1 MKLLNEIIDLLMADD
16 GSLGTALLK
25 TKVLL
30 YRIGQSE
37 LVEWVDAELTGYA
50 VRESVPEYRKVYGK
64 LIGTITNG
72 YHFHY
77 RQHIAL
83 AHLSEEH
90 RNSLENNIEMRSIS
104 VIESSVI
111 GVEKG
116 STYSIPIEPE
126 LCVALSS
133 VYENGYAIQQAS
145 TVFQV
150 GQFQQILIEVRSRL
164 LTFILKLQDEIGDSV
179 SDNDAKAAAANTDVP
194 SMFNGA
200 VIRNA
205 TFQINGN
212 HNQQT
217 VHNVTV
223 KGDRNALHDKLR
235 DIKVPETDI
244 SDLDA
249 AIAEDRD
256 FAVVESD
263 YGPKVKK
270 WIGGMINKAA
280 SGVWEVKLGVATGVL
295 TNALSAYYGIAS

>member
-1 MKLLNEIIDLLMADD
+1 MADD
-16 GSLGTALLK
+16 GSLSTALLK

-37 LVEWVDAELTGYA
+37 LVEWVDAELTGYST
-50 VRESVPEYRKVYGK
+50 RESVPEYRRLHGKV
-64 LIGTITNG
+64 IGTITNG
-72 YHFHY
+72 FYFHY
-77 RQHIAL
+77 KQQIAL
-83 AHLSEEH
+83 GHLSEEH
-90 RNSLENNIEMRSIS
+90 RNFLEQNLEMRSIS
-104 VIESSVI
+104 VIESTVN

-116 STYSIPIEPE
+116 STYGTPIEPE
-126 LCVALSS
+126 ICAGLSS

-179 SDNDAKAAAANTDVP
+179 SDNEAKAAAANTDVT

-200 VIRNA
+200 VIGNNA
-205 TFQINGN
+205 TFQINGS
-212 HNQQT
+212 HNQQSI
-217 VHNVTV
+217 HNVTV
-223 KGDRNALHDKLR
+223 KGDRKALHDKLR
-235 DIKVPETDI
+235 DIKVQEADI
-244 SDLDA
+244 DDLDA

-256 FAVVESD
+256 FPVVESD